1 MTASIT
7 APRRPF
13 FFQHPHALDGAA
25 AGAAHGVLECA
36 GVLAALKHQLR
47 TAQDHLG
54 GVLLRLGTGQAAGHA
69 AVGQRLDEL
78 VHPGRAAA
86 GHAAGRVDEAF
97 RHSIQPPGGGHQLQE
112 LGLFLGGDVGG
123 AVLDHTGPPTEAG
136 VLGMMRMTG
145 QSLPAIS

>member
-13 FFQHPHALDGAA
+13 FSSTRTPWM
-25 AGAAHGVLECA
+25 VLPPGLHTA
-36 GVLAALKHQLR
+36 SLSAPGWLAALKHQLR
-47 TAQDHLG
+47 TAQDHLAADSCA
-54 GVLLRLGTGQAAGHA
+54 LARARPAGHA

-78 VHPGRAAA
+78 IHPGRAAA

-97 RHSIQPPGGGHQLQE
+97 RHSVQPPGGGHQ
-112 LGLFLGGDVGG
+112 FRNSASSS
-123 AVLDHTGPPTEAG
+123 AVTLEVQYWIIPAPTEAG

-145 QSLPAIS
+145 QSPPAIS

>member
-1 MTASIT
+1 MVLPPGLHTAS
-7 APRRPF
+7 F
-13 FFQHPHALDGAA
+13 
-25 AGAAHGVLECA
+25 ECA
-36 GVLAALKHQLR
+36 GVLAALKHQLCA
-47 TAQDHLG
+47 AQDHLG

-97 RHSIQPPGGGHQLQE
+97 RHSIQPPGGAIS
-112 LGLFLGGDVGG
+112 FRNSASSS
-123 AVLDHTGPPTEAG
+123 AVTLEVQYWIIPAPTEAG